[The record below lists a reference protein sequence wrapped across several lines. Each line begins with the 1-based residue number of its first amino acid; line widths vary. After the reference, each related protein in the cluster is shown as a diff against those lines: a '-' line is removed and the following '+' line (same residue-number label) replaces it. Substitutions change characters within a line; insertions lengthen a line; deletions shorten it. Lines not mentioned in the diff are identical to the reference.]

1 MRASSLLIGLGLA
14 ASVAGC
20 ASLDEREWMKV
31 DQKYTAEEFRRD
43 YRECSKGGTLDDCQA
58 VSDKAGAFL
67 DAANVMTHHYT
78 LEVSSPGVDRVLKKD
93 KDFERFLGH
102 RVALRLR
109 APLEGRRRYQGFL
122 KGLEGQTLVLE
133 NDGALVRLERA
144 GVEEARLDPEIGF

>member
-1 MRASSLLIGLGLA
+1 MPDLRQIEKDLEALLATDAMELVDMHYRNEGGRWVLRLFIDK
-14 ASVAGC
+14 AGG
-20 ASLDEREWMKV
+20 V
-31 DQKYTAEEFRRD
+31 
-43 YRECSKGGTLDDCQA
+43 TLDDCQA
-58 VSDKAGAFL
+58 VSDKVGAFL
-67 DAANVMTHHYT
+67 DAADVMTHHYT

-93 KDFERFLGH
+93 KDFERFTGH

-133 NDGALVRLERA
+133 NDGAVVRLERA

>member
-1 MRASSLLIGLGLA
+1 MPDLRQIEKDLETLLATDAMELVDLHYRNEGGRWVLRLFI
-14 ASVAGC
+14 
-20 ASLDEREWMKV
+20 DKV
-31 DQKYTAEEFRRD
+31 
-43 YRECSKGGTLDDCQA
+43 GGVTLDDCQA

>member
-1 MRASSLLIGLGLA
+1 MPDLRQIEKDLEALLATDAMELVDMHYRNEGGRWVLRLFIDK
-14 ASVAGC
+14 AGG
-20 ASLDEREWMKV
+20 V
-31 DQKYTAEEFRRD
+31 N
-43 YRECSKGGTLDDCQA
+43 LDDCQA
-58 VSDKAGAFL
+58 VSDKVGAFL
-67 DAANVMTHHYT
+67 DASDVMTHHYT

-93 KDFERFLGH
+93 KDFERFTGH

-133 NDGALVRLERA
+133 NDGAVVRLERA